1 MLNYQRVPSETTAC
15 QWGLNELS
23 GECWLVSAFSY
34 HISGLFSCHGYHK
47 VLSSLI
53 SGFGFLINFF
63 MSSLDFY
70 GISMGFLW
78 DFYRISMGFLSDI
91 LYHPGRLSGSHGA
104 VLCGSGLHEFLGA
117 REAALIRAFEKSTGA
132 GESWWTWWL
141 YNMLHGGFCCCC
153 CCCCC
158 CCFSNLF

>member
-53 SGFGFLINFF
+53 SGFGFLIKFF

-78 DFYRISMGFLSDI
+78 DFYGISVGFLSNFYGI
-91 LYHPGRLSGSHGA
+91 SIGYFIPPGKALRLPWSCTVWIWTTWVSWSKGGGADSGI
-104 VLCGSGLHEFLGA
+104 
-117 REAALIRAFEKSTGA
+117 REIHWCWWKLVNMVAL
-132 GESWWTWWL
+132 
-141 YNMLHGGFCCCC
+141 
-153 CCCCC
+153 
-158 CCFSNLF
+158 